1 MPRGRR
7 SGYFYVEVRSCHH
20 CHTKGHLLAK
30 CPMLTHESMKLAEMT
45 EHQEK
50 EDRLLHDSAEPLPI
64 LDHRGDVRWQNE
76 RAEVPREIAT
86 TS

>member
-1 MPRGRR
+1 
-7 SGYFYVEVRSCHH
+7 
-20 CHTKGHLLAK
+20 
-30 CPMLTHESMKLAEMT
+30 MLTHESMKLAEMT

-50 EDRLLHDSAEPLPI
+50 EDRLLHDSAEPLSI

>member
-1 MPRGRR
+1 
-7 SGYFYVEVRSCHH
+7 
-20 CHTKGHLLAK
+20 
-30 CPMLTHESMKLAEMT
+30 MKLAEIT
-45 EHQEK
+45 KRQENQEK
-50 EDRLLHDSAEPLPI
+50 EEDMLLHDSAEPLPI